1 MGIKHTFCLR
11 HAVQALTFLEINGGN
26 CCSPFS
32 ASDQLRF
39 DISQYELNVMFIYR
53 PRLVGGGDEIPM
65 RLGMS
70 VVNAGF

>member
-1 MGIKHTFCLR
+1 MRIKHTFCLR
-11 HAVQALTFLEINGGN
+11 HAVQALTFLDIKGGN

-39 DISQYELNVMFIYR
+39 DMSLTELDVMFIYQ
-53 PRLVGGGDEIPM
+53 PRLVGGGVEIPM

-70 VVNAGF
+70 LVNAGF